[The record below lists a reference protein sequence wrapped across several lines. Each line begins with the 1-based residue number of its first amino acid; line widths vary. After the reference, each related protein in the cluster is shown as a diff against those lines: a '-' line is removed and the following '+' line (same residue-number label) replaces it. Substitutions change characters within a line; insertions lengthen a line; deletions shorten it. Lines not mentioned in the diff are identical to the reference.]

1 MKPLIIV
8 ALIAIVWTST
18 ARADPAADNYEL
30 MFHGDGF
37 TLEAKA
43 VCPPE
48 YDILAPLA
56 REGDAIIR
64 AMQDIAF
71 RWIDEGRESFRR
83 QILQDGIHAACKA
96 AVWLGEHPTHPER

>member
-1 MKPLIIV
+1 MKPRIIV

-30 MFHGDGF
+30 MFHGYGF

-64 AMQDIAF
+64 AMQDQTA
-71 RWIDEGRESFRR
+71 RPQELRAREPWSSKGRY
-83 QILQDGIHAACKA
+83 
-96 AVWLGEHPTHPER
+96 P